1 MYFSKTTINRRIHTS
16 NKANDITDLNI
27 NGRITKFKNK
37 LKMNL
42 SIEYLYDILQT

>member
-1 MYFSKTTINRRIHTS
+1 MYFSKTTVDRRIHNS

-37 LKMNL
+37 LKMSL